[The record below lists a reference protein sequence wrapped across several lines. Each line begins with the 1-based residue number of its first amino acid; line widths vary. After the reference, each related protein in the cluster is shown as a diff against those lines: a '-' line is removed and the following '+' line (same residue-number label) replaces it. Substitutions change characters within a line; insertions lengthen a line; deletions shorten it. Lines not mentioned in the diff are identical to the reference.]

1 MTNELKMKKMTKKD
15 YFNALLNIKE
25 VGTNEKLVTF
35 IEHELELLERKS
47 NSAKNGEKKPTA
59 KQSENEALKDAI
71 YNNMEENRL
80 YSITEMQK
88 EFAECAELSNQ
99 KMSALLRLMIEEKR
113 VERIVDKRKTYFSKI
128 ISA

>member
-1 MTNELKMKKMTKKD
+1 MTNELKVKKMTKKD
-15 YFNALLNIKE
+15 RFNQLLEIPAVQADAE
-25 VGTNEKLVTF
+25 LVAF
-35 IEHELELLERKS
+35 IEHELELLSKKS
-47 NSAKNGEKKPTA
+47 SSNGEKKPTA
-59 KQSENEALKDAI
+59 KQVENEALKDAI
-71 YNNMEENRL
+71 YNHMEENRL

-113 VERIVDKRKTYFSKI
+113 VERITDKRKIYFSKV

>member
-15 YFNALLNIKE
+15 RLNQVLEIPAVRANAE
-25 VGTNEKLVTF
+25 LVAF
-35 IEHELELLERKS
+35 IEHELELLSRKS
-47 NSAKNGEKKPTA
+47 SSNGEKKPTA
-59 KQSENEALKDAI
+59 KQAENEALKDAI

>member
-1 MTNELKMKKMTKKD
+1 MTNAKKMTKKD

>member
-15 YFNALLNIKE
+15 RFNQLLEIPAVQANAE
-25 VGTNEKLVTF
+25 LVAF
-35 IEHELELLERKS
+35 IEHELELLSRKS
-47 NSAKNGEKKPTA
+47 SSNGEKKPTA
-59 KQSENEALKDAI
+59 KQAENEALKDAI

>member
-15 YFNALLNIKE
+15 RFNQLLEIPAVQANAE
-25 VGTNEKLVTF
+25 LVAF
-35 IEHELELLERKS
+35 IEHELELLSRKS
-47 NSAKNGEKKPTA
+47 SSNGEKKPTA
-59 KQSENEALKDAI
+59 KQAENETLKDAI
-71 YNNMEENRL
+71 YNSMEENRL

>member
-15 YFNALLNIKE
+15 RFNQLLEIPAVQANAE
-25 VGTNEKLVTF
+25 LVAF
-35 IEHELELLERKS
+35 IEHELELLSRKS
-47 NSAKNGEKKPTA
+47 SSNGEKNPTA
-59 KQSENEALKDAI
+59 KQAENEALKDAI

>member
-1 MTNELKMKKMTKKD
+1 MTNELKVKKMTKKD
-15 YFNALLNIKE
+15 RFNQLLEIPAVQANAE
-25 VGTNEKLVTF
+25 LVAF
-35 IEHELELLERKS
+35 IDHELELLSRKS
-47 NSAKNGEKKPTA
+47 SSNDEKKPTA
-59 KQSENEALKDAI
+59 KQAENEALKDAI

>member
-15 YFNALLNIKE
+15 RFNQLLEIPAVQADAE
-25 VGTNEKLVTF
+25 LVAF
-35 IEHELELLERKS
+35 IEHELELLSRKS
-47 NSAKNGEKKPTA
+47 SSNGEKKPTA
-59 KQSENEALKDAI
+59 KQAENEALKDAI

>member
-1 MTNELKMKKMTKKD
+1 MTNELKVKKMTKKD
-15 YFNALLNIKE
+15 RFNQLLEIPAVQANAELIA
-25 VGTNEKLVTF
+25 F

-47 NSAKNGEKKPTA
+47 SSNGEKKPTA
-59 KQSENEALKDAI
+59 KQAENEALKDAI

>member
-1 MTNELKMKKMTKKD
+1 MTNELKVKKMTKKD
-15 YFNALLNIKE
+15 RFNQLLEIPAVQADAE
-25 VGTNEKLVTF
+25 LVAF
-35 IEHELELLERKS
+35 IEHELELLSRKS
-47 NSAKNGEKKPTA
+47 SSNGEKKPTA
-59 KQSENEALKDAI
+59 KQAENEALKDAI

-113 VERIVDKRKTYFSKI
+113 VERIVDKRKTYFSKV

>member
-15 YFNALLNIKE
+15 CFNALLNIKE
-25 VGTNEKLVTF
+25 VGTNENLVAF
-35 IEHELELLERKS
+35 IEHELELLEKKS

>member
-1 MTNELKMKKMTKKD
+1 MTKKD
-15 YFNALLNIKE
+15 RFNQLLEIPAVQANAE
-25 VGTNEKLVTF
+25 LVAF
-35 IEHELELLERKS
+35 IEHELELLSRKS
-47 NSAKNGEKKPTA
+47 SSNGEKKPTV
-59 KQSENEALKDAI
+59 KQAENEALKDAI

>member
-15 YFNALLNIKE
+15 RFNQLLEIPAVQANAE
-25 VGTNEKLVTF
+25 LVAF
-35 IEHELELLERKS
+35 IEHELELLSRKS
-47 NSAKNGEKKPTA
+47 SSNGEKKPTV
-59 KQSENEALKDAI
+59 KQAENEALKDAI

>member
-15 YFNALLNIKE
+15 RFNQLLEIPAVQANAE
-25 VGTNEKLVTF
+25 LVAF
-35 IEHELELLERKS
+35 IEHELELLSRKS
-47 NSAKNGEKKPTA
+47 SSNAEKKPTV
-59 KQSENEALKDAI
+59 KQAENEALKDAI

>member
-1 MTNELKMKKMTKKD
+1 MTNELKVKKMTKKD
-15 YFNALLNIKE
+15 RFNQLLEIPAVQANAE
-25 VGTNEKLVTF
+25 LVAF
-35 IEHELELLERKS
+35 IEHELELLSRKS
-47 NSAKNGEKKPTA
+47 SSNGEKKPTA
-59 KQSENEALKDAI
+59 KQAENEALKDAI
-71 YNNMEENRL
+71 YHNMEENRL

-99 KMSALLRLMIEEKR
+99 KMSALLRLLIEEKR

>member
-15 YFNALLNIKE
+15 CFNALLNIKE
-25 VGTNEKLVTF
+25 VGTNENLVAF
-35 IEHELELLERKS
+35 IEHELELLEKKS

-59 KQSENEALKDAI
+59 KQAENEALKDAI

-99 KMSALLRLMIEEKR
+99 KMSALLRLLIEEKR